1 MTWRLFPFFFWLL
14 FWAEGLPACVL
25 AALHGQSL
33 KSLAASSVDLV
44 LGITLLSV
52 ESSIVLVRLLG

>member
-1 MTWRLFPFFFWLL
+1 M
-14 FWAEGLPACVL
+14 L

-33 KSLAASSVDLV
+33 KSLTAGSVDLV

-52 ESSIVLVRLLG
+52 ESSIVFVELLG